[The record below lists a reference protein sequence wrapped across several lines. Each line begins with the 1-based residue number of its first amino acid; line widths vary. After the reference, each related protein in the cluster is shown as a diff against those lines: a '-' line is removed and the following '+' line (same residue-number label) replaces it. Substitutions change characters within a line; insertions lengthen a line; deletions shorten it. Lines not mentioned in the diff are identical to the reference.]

1 MKKLILLLL
10 AGFTVAC
17 SSVPTKDESTVEV
30 PSFTA
35 AYDVFSCD
43 QLYSEARRIA
53 SQMQEIA
60 GVRDEEAQME
70 RLEFI
75 GGVFY
80 WPVLFLV
87 DGRSDSKA
95 AQDEYEQLKNRMLSL
110 SSWVLKKQCGGQE
123 AALAERILTQIYSFS
138 ASV

>member
-1 MKKLILLLL
+1 MKKFILLLL

-17 SSVPTKDESTVEV
+17 SSAPTKDESTIDV

-35 AYDVFSCD
+35 AYDAFSCD
-43 QLYSEARRIA
+43 QMYSEARRIT
-53 SQMQEIA
+53 SQIQEIA

-75 GGVFY
+75 GGVLY

-87 DGRSDSKA
+87 DGRSNSKA
-95 AQDEYEQLKNRMLSL
+95 AQNEYEQLKNRMLSL
-110 SSWVLKKQCGGQE
+110 SSLVLKKHC
-123 AALAERILTQIYSFS
+123 TS
-138 ASV
+138 